1 MMENDTRE
9 QAPGRTRRARS
20 RAVFEAR
27 SPVSGRLRVVDAAG
41 ERRLIV
47 AGDTLSVYPLSG
59 DWSRIRREYWWRALD
74 GLPLPR
80 RPTAL
85 FVGLGGGTQ
94 IHLLRQ
100 VASRSS
106 VTVIERDPL
115 VVQVARDWFGLRA
128 LGGVRVLQGDADV
141 VIPRLVRARRRFQL
155 VVEDASYADCAER
168 ALPLLRALVPL
179 VSPRGS
185 LVVNCHFRR
194 DARLV
199 AADMARFF
207 RDVTQRRVRRQGENV
222 VVRCLG
228 RRSSPRPG
236 GGAARAGAQS
246 VERSVV

>member
-1 MMENDTRE
+1 
-9 QAPGRTRRARS
+9 
-20 RAVFEAR
+20 
-27 SPVSGRLRVVDAAG
+27 VSGRLRVVEVAG

-74 GLPLPR
+74 GLPLPL

-85 FVGLGGGTQ
+85 FIGLGGGTQ

-100 VASRSS
+100 VASRPL

-115 VVQVARDWFGLRA
+115 VVQVARDWFGLRDLA
-128 LGGVRVLQGDADV
+128 GVGVLRGDAEV
-141 VIPRLVRARRRFQL
+141 VIARLVRARRRFHL
-155 VVEDASYADCAER
+155 VVEDASYADGAER
-168 ALPLLRALVPL
+168 ALPLLRALVRV
-179 VSPRGS
+179 VSPQGT
-185 LVVNCHFRR
+185 LVINCHFRR

-199 AADMARFF
+199 AAEMARFF

-236 GGAARAGAQS
+236 RRAARAGVQS
-246 VERSVV
+246 VDRSVV

>member
-1 MMENDTRE
+1 MNRRRGGTRK
-9 QAPGRTRRARS
+9 AAGRT
-20 RAVFEAR
+20 VFEAW
-27 SPVSGRLRVVDAAG
+27 SPVSGRLRVVDVAG

-47 AGDTLSVYPLSG
+47 AGETLSVYPLSG

-74 GLPLPR
+74 GLALPPR
-80 RPTAL
+80 LTAL

-94 IHLLRQ
+94 IHLLRD
-100 VASRSS
+100 VVSPRL

-115 VVQVARDWFGLRA
+115 VVRVARDWFGLRSLA
-128 LGGVRVLQGDADV
+128 GVRVLGGDAEV
-141 VIPRLVRARRRFQL
+141 VIPHLARARRRFQL
-155 VVEDASYADCAER
+155 VVEDASYADGAER
-168 ALPLLRALVPL
+168 ALPLLRALVRL
-179 VSPRGS
+179 VSPQGT
-185 LVVNCHFRR
+185 LVVNCHYRR

-199 AADMARFF
+199 AAEMARFF

-236 GGAARAGAQS
+236 RRAARAGAQS